1 MASVSPE
8 LFTVLHDPQAEKVLT
23 KLYRATLKQ
32 QWSVS
37 LHLLPKV
44 FKLMGKGVD
53 WKTENAAFYDDKY
66 IPIHPAQGSFIY
78 LQAVA
83 LRAKNILE
91 FGTSYGISTIYLA
104 TAARENGGRVIT
116 TEYLPQKVE
125 QARKNFVEAGLSEYI
140 DVWEGNALESLK
152 RLDPGVDFVLLDGWP
167 DLVFPVFKLI
177 EPKLKQ
183 GAVIIVDDVEGFK
196 PSMQDYLDYVRDRSN
211 GYISTTLYPKKGIE
225 FTVKVG

>member
-1 MASVSPE
+1 MASVTPE
-8 LFTVLHDPQAEKVLT
+8 LFTVLHDPPAEKVLA

-83 LRAKNILE
+83 LGAKNIVE

-104 TAARENGGRVIT
+104 AAAKENGGKVIT
-116 TEYLPQKVE
+116 TEYLPQKVKLAK
-125 QARKNFVEAGLSEYI
+125 QNFVEAGLAEY
-140 DVWEGNALESLK
+140 
-152 RLDPGVDFVLLDGWP
+152 
-167 DLVFPVFKLI
+167 
-177 EPKLKQ
+177 
-183 GAVIIVDDVEGFK
+183 
-196 PSMQDYLDYVRDRSN
+196 
-211 GYISTTLYPKKGIE
+211 
-225 FTVKVG
+225 